1 MQKLVAILFFCL
13 FLGKIFAQKTFSAGS
28 DKVITCLEKEVVLD
42 GVLPT
47 NDYIF
52 AWSSKKGFSS
62 KLLKP
67 TVFVADTY
75 YLTASF
81 GNISL
86 KDSVLVTEN
95 KNIPKASAGAD
106 QILNCLFPEII
117 LNIKDPGK
125 GFGTFITGPNN
136 FVSNTLPI
144 KTKTTGIY
152 VVEIFKGYC
161 SSFDTVVVSEN
172 KTIKKPDAGVSMLI
186 SCKKP
191 ATKLQAIFPGKE
203 INFEWFFDG
212 KKISETLQPF
222 VNQVGIYTFKIKQGD
237 CENSDTVSVV
247 GDFRK
252 PKLSGVTNYT
262 LPCNAPHCITSEL
275 KCEYPKEATFSN
287 LTFCEKGVFTLKSK
301 IASNGCEDAI
311 KINIVKNDS
320 IRFSTKTTEACAQL
334 ANGSIT
340 IDKIWNAA
348 PPCIF
353 SLDNAGF
360 QKDTHFKN
368 VKAGKY
374 VITLKDNKGCESSAK
389 VEVSN
394 RNTFV
399 IDLPNEFTF
408 CSHDKPLEIDA
419 TVKDTTLGEIFYTW
433 NDGSTTPTK
442 KFVKSENVW
451 IEVRNECFSDKKYIS
466 IKDDFDEIRKAKMY
480 APNIFNPNSKT
491 IDNQGF
497 KTFFKFQISDYQ
509 LTIYD
514 RFGVMLFR
522 TNNPDLV
529 WDGTFLGKNVLSNIY
544 TWQVSAMIDACGN
557 PVPFSDSGTVMLVR
571 D

>member
-1 MQKLVAILFFCL
+1 MQKSLAILFFFSL
-13 FLGKIFAQKTFSAGS
+13 LGKNLAQKGFSAGA

-42 GVLPT
+42 GTLPT
-47 NDYIF
+47 KDYTF
-52 AWSSKKGFSS
+52 FWSSKKGFSS

-67 TVFVADTY
+67 SVSVADMY
-75 YLTASF
+75 YLEASF
-81 GNISL
+81 GAIYL

-95 KNIPKASAGAD
+95 KNIPKANAGAD
-106 QILNCLFPEII
+106 QVLNCLFPEII

-125 GFGTFITGPNN
+125 SFGTFITGPNN
-136 FVSNTLPI
+136 FISNTLPV
-144 KTKTTGIY
+144 KTKTTGTY

-161 SSFDTVVVSEN
+161 SSFDTVLVSEN
-172 KTIKKPDAGVSMLI
+172 KTIKKPDAGTPILI

-191 ATKLQAIFPGKE
+191 AAKLQAIFPGKE
-203 INFEWFFDG
+203 IAFEWFFDG

-222 VNQVGIYTFKIKQGD
+222 VNQVGIYTFKIKQGN

-262 LPCNAPHCITSEL
+262 LPCNAPHCVTSEL

-287 LTFCEKGVFTLKSK
+287 LTFCEKGTFTLKSK
-301 IASNGCEDAI
+301 IAANGCEDAI
-311 KINIVKNDS
+311 KINVTQNDS
-320 IRFSTKTTEACAQL
+320 MRFSTQTTAACAQL
-334 ANGSIT
+334 ANGSIS

-348 PPCIF
+348 LPYTF
-353 SLDNAGF
+353 SLDNTDF

-368 VKAGKY
+368 IKAGKY
-374 VITLKDNKGCESSAK
+374 IVTLKDSKGCESKLK
-389 VEVSN
+389 VEVPN
-394 RNTFV
+394 RNAFV
-399 IDLPNEFTF
+399 INLPSEFTF

-433 NDGSTTPTK
+433 NDGSNTPTK
-442 KFVKSENVW
+442 KFVKSENIW
-451 IEVRNECFSDKKYIS
+451 IEARNECSSDKKFIS
-466 IKDDFDEIRKAKMY
+466 IKDDFDEIRTVKIY
-480 APNIFNPNSKT
+480 VPNVFNPNSKT
-491 IDNQGF
+491 LENQGF
-497 KTFFKFQISDYQ
+497 KTFFKFKTSDYQ

-514 RFGVMLFR
+514 KFGVMLFR
-522 TNNPDLV
+522 TDNPDFV

-544 TWQVSAMIDACGN
+544 TWQVSALIDVCGN
-557 PVPFSDSGTVMLVR
+557 PLPFYDSGTVMLIR

>member
-1 MQKLVAILFFCL
+1 MQKSLAILFFFSL
-13 FLGKIFAQKTFSAGS
+13 LGKIFAQKPFSAGS
-28 DKVITCLEKEVVLD
+28 DKAITCLEKEVVLE

-47 NDYIF
+47 SDYTF
-52 AWSSKKGFSS
+52 SWSSKKGFSS
-62 KLLKP
+62 KQLKP
-67 TVFVADTY
+67 AVSVADTY
-75 YLTASF
+75 YLEASF
-81 GNISL
+81 GAIQL
-86 KDSVLVTEN
+86 KDSVLVIEN
-95 KNIPKASAGAD
+95 KNIPKANAGAN
-106 QILNCLFPEII
+106 QIITCLFPEII
-117 LNIKDPGK
+117 LNIQDPGK

-152 VVEIFKGYC
+152 VLEIFKGYC
-161 SSFDTVVVSEN
+161 SSFDTVIVSEN
-172 KTIKKPDAGVSMLI
+172 KTIKKPDAGASMLI

-191 ATKLQAIFPGKE
+191 ATKLQAVFPGKE
-203 INFEWFFDG
+203 TNFEWFFDG

-222 VNQVGIYTFKIKQGD
+222 VNQAGIYTFKIKQGD
-237 CENSDTVSVV
+237 CENTDTVSVI

-262 LPCNAPHCITSEL
+262 LPCNAPHCVTSEL

-287 LTFCEKGVFTLKSK
+287 LTFCEKGTFTLKSK
-301 IASNGCEDAI
+301 IAANGCEDAL
-311 KINIVKNDS
+311 KINIIQNDS
-320 IRFSTKTTEACAQL
+320 IRFSTQTTGACAQL

-348 PPCIF
+348 PPYTF
-353 SLDNAGF
+353 SLNNTDF
-360 QKDTHFKN
+360 QGDIHFKN
-368 VKAGKY
+368 VKTGNY
-374 VITLKDNKGCESSAK
+374 TVTLKDSKGCKSSAE
-389 VEVSN
+389 VEVLN
-394 RNTFV
+394 KKAFV

-419 TVKDTTLGEIFYTW
+419 TVQDSMLGEIFYTW
-433 NDGSTTPTK
+433 NDGSNIPVK

-451 IEVRNECFSDKKYIS
+451 IEARSECFYDKKVIS

-480 APNIFNPNSKT
+480 VPNIFNPNSKA

-497 KTFFKFQISDYQ
+497 KAFFKFQVSDYQ

-514 RFGVMLFR
+514 KLGVMLFR
-522 TNNPDLV
+522 TNNPDFV
-529 WDGTFLGKNVLSNIY
+529 WDGTFLEKNVLPNIY

-557 PVPFSDSGTVMLVR
+557 PVPFHDSGTVMLVR